1 MSSRID
7 ETGRVCA
14 DKTASR
20 NLIENMLSFC
30 VVITLFCQCVS
41 LVHCQGYISLSAWI
55 PAWCWEVGFV
65 LFVRFD
71 LPRGGNKNMKSKFA
85 NGNRTSHRTQ
95 LAALRLFFTSTIL

>member
-55 PAWCWEVGFV
+55 PAWCWEVGYV
-65 LFVRFD
+65 YRLFVRSFD
-71 LPRGGNKNMKSKFA
+71 LPRAGWQQEYEIQKIRKMVTELRTGGS
-85 NGNRTSHRTQ
+85 
-95 LAALRLFFTSTIL
+95 